1 MTATEVGVS
10 YLPPETTNP
19 IFFPRAFTR
28 SYNQSIDQET
38 SSVVIQAE
46 LDAITAEL
54 IPITAI
60 FGTVGSYYNWGMG
73 VQLTGNASGTTTAI
87 FSFSIQAGNVA
98 MLNYSLVMNAGGV
111 TTGTLTSSCIS
122 IIDGNTSVA
131 VSNYYQPR
139 LNSQSGS
146 WQYWYANNNVTIKN
160 TATSTHTYYLTIN
173 PIYSGFSPFYIQ
185 GQNSIVPMVQVVI
198 LSTNV

>member
-28 SYNQSIDQET
+28 SYEQAIDEAGST
-38 SSVVIQAE
+38 VAIQAE
-46 LDAITAEL
+46 LDAISDEL
-54 IPITAI
+54 APISAI
-60 FGTVGSYYNWGMG
+60 FGSVGTYVNFGEG
-73 VQLTGNASGTTTAI
+73 VQITGNASGTTTTI
-87 FSFSIQAGNVA
+87 YSFSIQAGNVV
-98 MLNYSLVMNAGGV
+98 MVNYSLVMNAGGV

-122 IIDGNTSVA
+122 IVDGNTSVVA
-131 VSNYYQPR
+131 NHFYQPR

-146 WQYWYANNNVTIKN
+146 WQYWYANNSVVVKN
-160 TATSTHTYYLTIN
+160 TANSTHTYYLTIN

-185 GQNSIVPMVQVVI
+185 GQNSTVPMVQVVV